1 MSTLIAVA
9 LGIIGL
15 VVAALGYRQGT
26 ASERERSRK
35 LAESTERARKEQAAK
50 DAGVAMK
57 ESAAQRDR
65 ELRRPATDFLTEE
78 ARKGGKP

>member
-1 MSTLIAVA
+1 METLIAVV
-9 LGIIGL
+9 LGIVGL

-35 LAESTERARKEQAAK
+35 LAESTERARREQAAK